1 MWCPEEEKNE
11 KEKREEKSMPA
22 LFMEINRQYG
32 MRCMQRIREI
42 GIQQGQMPIIM
53 IVYRHNGCSQKEIAE
68 WMGVTPP
75 TVNVSIQRLEKADI
89 VCRKR
94 DDKDQRIMRV
104 YLTENGRKIVEEL
117 QQESKAVEKVM
128 FSNFSEAELCLLR
141 RFFGQIL
148 DNISEK
154 YVTDGQIKRL
164 DVAGCPVTVWTQ
176 LLLHKNKWRSP
187 AINVFIEFYKEV
199 MQR

>member
-1 MWCPEEEKNE
+1 MWCPEEEK

-128 FSNFSEAELCLLR
+128 FRKSAAKQSYVFYEGFLGRFWIIFR
-141 RFFGQIL
+141 RYLSTGR
-148 DNISEK
+148 N
-154 YVTDGQIKRL
+154 
-164 DVAGCPVTVWTQ
+164 
-176 LLLHKNKWRSP
+176 
-187 AINVFIEFYKEV
+187 
-199 MQR
+199 

>member
-53 IVYRHNGCSQKEIAE
+53 IVYRNNGCSQKEIAE
-68 WMGVTPP
+68 CMGVTPP

-89 VCRKR
+89 VCRRR
-94 DDKDQRIMRV
+94 DVKDQRIMRV
-104 YLTENGRKIVEEL
+104 YLTENGKKIVEEI

-128 FSNFSEAELCLLR
+128 FSNFSETELCLLR

-148 DNISEK
+148 DNISE
-154 YVTDGQIKRL
+154 I
-164 DVAGCPVTVWTQ
+164 PV
-176 LLLHKNKWRSP
+176 NR
-187 AINVFIEFYKEV
+187 
-199 MQR
+199 

>member
-1 MWCPEEEKNE
+1 MWCPEDEKNE

-68 WMGVTPP
+68 WMCVTPP

-104 YLTENGRKIVEEL
+104 YLTENGRK
-117 QQESKAVEKVM
+117 S
-128 FSNFSEAELCLLR
+128 
-141 RFFGQIL
+141 
-148 DNISEK
+148 
-154 YVTDGQIKRL
+154 
-164 DVAGCPVTVWTQ
+164 
-176 LLLHKNKWRSP
+176 WRSSSRK
-187 AINVFIEFYKEV
+187 AKLW
-199 MQR
+199 RK

>member
-1 MWCPEEEKNE
+1 MWCPEEEK

-75 TVNVSIQRLEKADI
+75 THSSDLLLAADI
-89 VCRKR
+89 TAAARR
-94 DDKDQRIMRV
+94 R
-104 YLTENGRKIVEEL
+104 L
-117 QQESKAVEKVM
+117 QSGWV
-128 FSNFSEAELCLLR
+128 
-141 RFFGQIL
+141 
-148 DNISEK
+148 
-154 YVTDGQIKRL
+154 
-164 DVAGCPVTVWTQ
+164 
-176 LLLHKNKWRSP
+176 
-187 AINVFIEFYKEV
+187 
-199 MQR
+199 

>member
-68 WMGVTPP
+68 WMGVKYPA
-75 TVNVSIQRLEKADI
+75 SGESRH
-89 VCRKR
+89 C
-94 DDKDQRIMRV
+94 
-104 YLTENGRKIVEEL
+104 L
-117 QQESKAVEKVM
+117 QE
-128 FSNFSEAELCLLR
+128 
-141 RFFGQIL
+141 
-148 DNISEK
+148 
-154 YVTDGQIKRL
+154 T
-164 DVAGCPVTVWTQ
+164 
-176 LLLHKNKWRSP
+176 
-187 AINVFIEFYKEV
+187 
-199 MQR
+199 

>member
-1 MWCPEEEKNE
+1 MVPGRGEER
-11 KEKREEKSMPA
+11 KREEKSMPA

-53 IVYRHNGCSQKEIAE
+53 IVYRNNGCSQKEIAE
-68 WMGVTPP
+68 RMGVTPP

-104 YLTENGRKIVEEL
+104 YLTENGENRGEL

-141 RFFGQIL
+141 RFLGRFWIIFRRYLSTGR
-148 DNISEK
+148 N
-154 YVTDGQIKRL
+154 
-164 DVAGCPVTVWTQ
+164 
-176 LLLHKNKWRSP
+176 
-187 AINVFIEFYKEV
+187 
-199 MQR
+199 

>member
-68 WMGVTPP
+68 WMGNTAHCKCKYPASGERR
-75 TVNVSIQRLEKADI
+75 TLSAGNAY
-89 VCRKR
+89 
-94 DDKDQRIMRV
+94 KDHACI
-104 YLTENGRKIVEEL
+104 YLTENGRK
-117 QQESKAVEKVM
+117 SWK
-128 FSNFSEAELCLLR
+128 
-141 RFFGQIL
+141 
-148 DNISEK
+148 
-154 YVTDGQIKRL
+154 
-164 DVAGCPVTVWTQ
+164 
-176 LLLHKNKWRSP
+176 SP
-187 AINVFIEFYKEV
+187 AGKQSCGESDVQQFEGSGSYVFYEGFLG
-199 MQR
+199 RFLDTGDTLPTGRN

>member
-1 MWCPEEEKNE
+1 MWCTEEEKNENE

-53 IVYRHNGCSQKEIAE
+53 IVYRNNGCSQKKIAE
-68 WMGVTPP
+68 CMGVTPP

-89 VCRKR
+89 VCRRR

-104 YLTENGRKIVEEL
+104 YLTENGKKIVEEL

-148 DNISEK
+148 DNISE
-154 YVTDGQIKRL
+154 I
-164 DVAGCPVTVWTQ
+164 PV
-176 LLLHKNKWRSP
+176 NR
-187 AINVFIEFYKEV
+187 
-199 MQR
+199 

>member
-1 MWCPEEEKNE
+1 MWCPEEEK

-53 IVYRHNGCSQKEIAE
+53 IVYRNNGCSQKEI
-68 WMGVTPP
+68 
-75 TVNVSIQRLEKADI
+75 ADI

-148 DNISEK
+148 DNISE
-154 YVTDGQIKRL
+154 I
-164 DVAGCPVTVWTQ
+164 PV
-176 LLLHKNKWRSP
+176 NR
-187 AINVFIEFYKEV
+187 
-199 MQR
+199 

>member
-1 MWCPEEEKNE
+1 MVPGRGEERKTRREKHACALYGDQPPIWYEMYAAYTGN
-11 KEKREEKSMPA
+11 RYPA
-22 LFMEINRQYG
+22 GTDADHYDR
-32 MRCMQRIREI
+32 
-42 GIQQGQMPIIM
+42 
-53 IVYRHNGCSQKEIAE
+53 
-68 WMGVTPP
+68 MGVTPP

-148 DNISEK
+148 DNISE
-154 YVTDGQIKRL
+154 I
-164 DVAGCPVTVWTQ
+164 PV
-176 LLLHKNKWRSP
+176 NR
-187 AINVFIEFYKEV
+187 
-199 MQR
+199 

>member
-1 MWCPEEEKNE
+1 MWCPEEEK

-42 GIQQGQMPIIM
+42 GIQRGQMPIIM
-53 IVYRHNGCSQKEIAE
+53 IVYRNNGCSQK
-68 WMGVTPP
+68 GVTPP

-148 DNISEK
+148 DNISE
-154 YVTDGQIKRL
+154 I
-164 DVAGCPVTVWTQ
+164 PV
-176 LLLHKNKWRSP
+176 NR
-187 AINVFIEFYKEV
+187 
-199 MQR
+199 

>member
-1 MWCPEEEKNE
+1 MWCPEEEK

-53 IVYRHNGCSQKEIAE
+53 IVYRNNGCSQKEIAE
-68 WMGVTPP
+68 RMGVTPP

-94 DDKDQRIMRV
+94 DDKDNAIMRV
-104 YLTENGRKIVEEL
+104 YLQKTE
-117 QQESKAVEKVM
+117 EK
-128 FSNFSEAELCLLR
+128 S
-141 RFFGQIL
+141 
-148 DNISEK
+148 
-154 YVTDGQIKRL
+154 
-164 DVAGCPVTVWTQ
+164 
-176 LLLHKNKWRSP
+176 WRSSSRK
-187 AINVFIEFYKEV
+187 AKLWKK
-199 MQR
+199 

>member
-1 MWCPEEEKNE
+1 MVPGRGEERKTRREKHAC
-11 KEKREEKSMPA
+11 A
-22 LFMEINRQYG
+22 LYG
-32 MRCMQRIREI
+32 DQPPLCLYT
-42 GIQQGQMPIIM
+42 IIM
-53 IVYRHNGCSQKEIAE
+53 IGICPCWIPISRIRCIQKEIAE

-148 DNISEK
+148 DNISE
-154 YVTDGQIKRL
+154 I
-164 DVAGCPVTVWTQ
+164 PV
-176 LLLHKNKWRSP
+176 NR
-187 AINVFIEFYKEV
+187 
-199 MQR
+199 

>member
-1 MWCPEEEKNE
+1 MVPGRGEERETRREKYAC
-11 KEKREEKSMPA
+11 A
-22 LFMEINRQYG
+22 LYG
-32 MRCMQRIREI
+32 DQP
-42 GIQQGQMPIIM
+42 PIWYEM
-53 IVYRHNGCSQKEIAE
+53 YAAYTGNNGCSQKEIAE
-68 WMGVTPP
+68 RMCVTPP

-148 DNISEK
+148 DNISE
-154 YVTDGQIKRL
+154 I
-164 DVAGCPVTVWTQ
+164 PV
-176 LLLHKNKWRSP
+176 NR
-187 AINVFIEFYKEV
+187 
-199 MQR
+199 